1 VLNTRPSPKSRTSQR
16 LFVVYA
22 IAIAAMMFAGFAKN
36 YYLRAWL
43 GTRAIPAMVHV
54 HGLVMTAWVV
64 LFLTQTLLVAKRRTD
79 FHRKLGLAGASL
91 AIIVVGLGVYTISGS
106 IIRQRLD
113 TSARLYA
120 LEFVAFDGLSLLL
133 FGGLVLMALR
143 LRSRPQTH
151 KRLMLVAMISLLP
164 PAFGRFV
171 AYFTHDHVE
180 IIVLLLIYTS
190 MLTCVFLDTLRNRR
204 LHPAFA
210 WSGALVLLTDLLAY
224 FAQTAG

>member
-1 VLNTRPSPKSRTSQR
+1 LNTRPSPKNRTSQR
-16 LFVVYA
+16 LFIVYA
-22 IAIAAMMFAGFAKN
+22 IAISAIMFAGFAKN

-43 GTRAIPAMVHV
+43 GTRTISSMVHV

-79 FHRKLGLAGASL
+79 LHRKLGLAGASL
-91 AIIVVGLGVYTISGS
+91 AIIIVGLGLYTISRS
-106 IIRQRLD
+106 IVRQHLD

-120 LEFVAFDGLSLLL
+120 LAFLAFDGLSLLL

-151 KRLMLVAMISLLP
+151 KRLMLMAMISLLP

-171 AYFTHDHVE
+171 AYFTHDHVNV
-180 IIVLLLIYTS
+180 IVLLLMCTS
-190 MLTCVFLDTLRNRR
+190 VLTCVFLDTLRNRR

-210 WSGALVLLTDLLAY
+210 WGGTLVLLADLLTY